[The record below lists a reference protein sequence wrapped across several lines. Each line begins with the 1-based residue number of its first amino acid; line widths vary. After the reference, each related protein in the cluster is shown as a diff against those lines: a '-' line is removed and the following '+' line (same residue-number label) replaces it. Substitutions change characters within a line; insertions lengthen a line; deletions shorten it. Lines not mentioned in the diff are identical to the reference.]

1 MSMENLP
8 VVGKPLQKVS
18 DAVEPLRPK
27 DDDSTP
33 VVVAKRTAQI
43 GIIGTAAAIVAV
55 ATRWM
60 RSAGTDSP
68 ASAALRAS
76 ALA

>member
-55 ATRWM
+55 AV
-60 RSAGTDSP
+60 
-68 ASAALRAS
+68 L
-76 ALA
+76 